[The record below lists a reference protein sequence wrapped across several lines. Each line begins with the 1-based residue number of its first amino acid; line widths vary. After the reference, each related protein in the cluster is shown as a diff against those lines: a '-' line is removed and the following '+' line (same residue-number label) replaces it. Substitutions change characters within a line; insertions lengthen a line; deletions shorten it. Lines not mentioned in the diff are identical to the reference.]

1 MKEGDTHIH
10 TITHT
15 RGKGETDG
23 TRAQQPWTVGKSVR
37 YEAVNVN
44 ELTFYAVPCCAT
56 VVEGLGREVREA
68 AASYCCVCSGLP
80 AFLCLPERSARRQTR
95 KYRKNKFGP
104 DITLRDNKKDKGV
117 MVEREKENHYQSR
130 RNETDTSL
138 GLNAAA
144 KVLRG
149 SSVILEQAARGMM

>member
-1 MKEGDTHIH
+1 MDK
-10 TITHT
+10 
-15 RGKGETDG
+15 TD
-23 TRAQQPWTVGKSVR
+23 VGKSVR

-68 AASYCCVCSGLP
+68 AASYCSGLP

-95 KYRKNKFGP
+95 KYKKNKFGL
-104 DITLRDNKKDKGV
+104 DITLRDNKKGKGV

-149 SSVILEQAARGMM
+149 SSVIREQAARGMM